1 MTPIGAQAPQY
12 ALKNALLARNFVRT
26 KPRMQKDARL
36 LIFVSILTPNAKMT
50 SGNDNGRRI
59 VFEISLKVSYYD
71 YSIMI

>member
-1 MTPIGAQAPQY
+1 MTLVGAQPPQY
-12 ALKNALLARNFVRT
+12 ALKNVLLVKNFVRT

-36 LIFVSILTPNAKMT
+36 PIFVSILTPNAKMT
-50 SGNDNGRRI
+50 SGNDWGRRI